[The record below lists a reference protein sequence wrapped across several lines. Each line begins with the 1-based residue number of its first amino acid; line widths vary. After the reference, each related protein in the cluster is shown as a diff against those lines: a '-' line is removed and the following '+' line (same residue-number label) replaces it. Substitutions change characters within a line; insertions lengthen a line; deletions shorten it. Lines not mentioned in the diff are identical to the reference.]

1 MRFLVLRL
9 EGPLMSF
16 GDAAVDELRRT
27 RELPGLSMLTGLA
40 ANALGLRFTDGNRL
54 GRLQERL
61 VYGAR
66 LDRKGQLLRDF
77 QTAQLNKNDLLWRSD
92 GLGPER
98 REGGEGSFSGPTL
111 RERFYR
117 ADSRVCVVLSLVPED
132 ESPTLDDLAA
142 AFARPFRPLFLGR
155 VCCPPSGPL
164 HRGEVVDA
172 LDAYDALERA
182 APGEQS
188 DPAPLTALWPAD
200 GPGARRP
207 VDMAAGRIVELH
219 DLRDWRNDVHS
230 GSRYAVSGPVH
241 PCGVSAKGEVQ
252 S

>member
-40 ANALGLRFTDGNRL
+40 ANALGLRFTDDYKL
-54 GRLQERL
+54 ERLQTRL

-66 LDRKGQLLRDF
+66 LDRSGKCLVDYHTTQLG
-77 QTAQLNKNDLLWRSD
+77 KNDSMWRTSYGPDKRKSQFKSD
-92 GLGPER
+92 
-98 REGGEGSFSGPTL
+98 TL
-111 RERFYR
+111 TAESKRHYR
-117 ADSRVCVVLSLVPED
+117 ADSRVCVVLSLVPEG

-182 APGEQS
+182 AQGEQS

-207 VDMAAGRIVELH
+207 ADMAAGRIVELH

-241 PCGVSAKGEVQ
+241 PCGVSVKGEVQ

>member
-16 GDAAVDELRRT
+16 GDVAVDELRPT
-27 RELPGLSMLTGLA
+27 KELPGLSMLTGLV
-40 ANALGLRFTDGNRL
+40 ANVLGLRFTEAERL

-66 LDRKGQLLRDF
+66 LDRRGRLLRDF
-77 QTAQLNKNDLLWRSD
+77 QTAQLDKGDLLWRTD
-92 GLGPER
+92 GRGPGK

-117 ADSRVCVVLSLVPED
+117 ADSQVCVVLSLVPEG

-142 AFARPFRPLFLGR
+142 AFIRPFRPLFLGR
-155 VCCPPSGPL
+155 VSCPPSGPL
-164 HRGEVVDA
+164 HRGEFVEAPSVRA
-172 LDAYDALERA
+172 ALELASR
-182 APGEQS
+182 GEGGDS
-188 DPAPLTALWPAD
+188 GPLVSVWPAD
-200 GPGARRP
+200 GPGGSRP
-207 VDMAAGRIVELH
+207 DGLHGGRVESLC
-219 DLRDWRNDVHS
+219 DLRDWTNDVHA
-230 GSRYAVSGPVH
+230 GSRNVVMGPVS
-241 PCGVSAKGEVQ
+241 PPDPTKNREVS